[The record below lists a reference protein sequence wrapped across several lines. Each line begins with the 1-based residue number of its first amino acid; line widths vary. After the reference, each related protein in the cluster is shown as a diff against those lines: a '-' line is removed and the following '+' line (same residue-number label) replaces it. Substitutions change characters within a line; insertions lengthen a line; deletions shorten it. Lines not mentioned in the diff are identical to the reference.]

1 MFNHQ
6 HLIYRSIRWFL
17 KRLLPKKSYL
27 LITTS
32 LFQLLGRSDIK
43 RWTKRENLYANW
55 EERTKLMAQWIPDE
69 SSVIE
74 FGCGNMLLKKYMP
87 QKAQYTP
94 SDLVRRD
101 KDTVVLDLNQKSPL
115 ELLRHNVFFFSGVLE
130 YVYDVERLIQVS
142 SQVCDLFIFSYVTCE
157 IKTVSVLAQR
167 RSEGWVNDYS
177 KEEILI
183 LLQDKGFKLIEE
195 KTWGNQLLFCFRC
208 PDLNQP

>member
-6 HLIYRSIRWFL
+6 PLIYRSIRWLF
-17 KRLLPKKSYL
+17 KRLLPRQRYL

-74 FGCGNMLLKKYMP
+74 FGCGNMLLKKYLP
-87 QKAQYTP
+87 QKVQYTP

-101 KDTVVLDLNQKSPL
+101 KDTVIIDLNQKSPL
-115 ELLRHNVFFFSGVLE
+115 KLPRHNVFFFSGVLE
-130 YVYDVERLIQVS
+130 YVYDIERLIQSCLQVS
-142 SQVCDLFIFSYVTCE
+142 DLLIFSYTPCDM
-157 IKTVSVLAQR
+157 KTVSRIAQR

-177 KEEILI
+177 KEEI
-183 LLQDKGFKLIEE
+183 FKLSQDYGLKLLEE
-195 KTWGNQLLFCFRC
+195 RIWNNQLLLCFQC
-208 PDLNQP
+208 PNL